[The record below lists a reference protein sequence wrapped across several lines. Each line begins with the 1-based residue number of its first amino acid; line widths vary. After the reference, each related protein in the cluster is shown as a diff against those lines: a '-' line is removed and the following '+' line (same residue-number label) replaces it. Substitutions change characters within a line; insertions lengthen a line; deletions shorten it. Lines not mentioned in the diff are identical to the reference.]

1 MTLFNARNQA
11 LEASTPRIKN
21 RVEESRLFSLR
32 QGSFLYVRNPRNEA
46 PRWVLESPET
56 PS

>member
-1 MTLFNARNQA
+1 MTLFNPRNQA
-11 LEASTPRIKN
+11 LEPSTSRIKN

>member
-21 RVEESRLFSLR
+21 RVEESRLLSLR
-32 QGSFLYVRNPRNEA
+32 HGSFLYVRNPRNEA